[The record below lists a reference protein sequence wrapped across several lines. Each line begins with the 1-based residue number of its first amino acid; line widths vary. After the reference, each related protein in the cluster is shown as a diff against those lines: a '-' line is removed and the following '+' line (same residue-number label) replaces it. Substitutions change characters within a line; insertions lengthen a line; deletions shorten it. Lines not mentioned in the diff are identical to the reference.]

1 MSLDRRR
8 LLMVLAAAPAALAL
22 GGAKKEPKPKDPP
35 EPRKSRKRKG
45 AKAPPSHV
53 DVAVVGAGAIGAW
66 TAWHLVRQ
74 GKSVRLF
81 DAYGAGNGR
90 AASNLPSMML
100 DPVQGGDALY
110 AGLVPDSYAAWQ
122 KLSDTASLPILTP
135 CQTLATLAARD
146 SAVAAPGSDRESG
159 DKLRNRFT
167 QIAWHPGEVAYFADK
182 AALLAGRR
190 GVLET
195 LLDAQVEPEA
205 VVMPAP
211 LRDKRRDVYVLPD
224 GGTAGSIVYAC
235 GAWLT
240 ELFPQ
245 LLTPQ
250 RLSAVRHN
258 VFHFGPGQGDLQY
271 RPPAMPAFIDRAY
284 GFTLLPDIEGEGVRC
299 WRSAGDASVDPDS
312 FDRRA
317 DDRALADVR
326 QWLAA
331 RLPRIGT
338 APVVASAAVHD
349 CRTGTGDLLL
359 DRLPDHPRAWVVG
372 GAAGRAFALAPAIGA
387 RVAAHVGDASRPV
400 ESRWALMRLTGG
412 IVAPPPPPS

>member
-1 MSLDRRR
+1 MTLGRRK
-8 LLMVLAAAPAALAL
+8 LLAALATVPAALAL
-22 GGAKKEPKPKDPP
+22 GGARKEPKPKDPP

-45 AKAPPSHV
+45 AKAPQSHV
-53 DVAVVGAGAIGAW
+53 DVAVVGAGALGAW

-110 AGLVPDSYAAWQ
+110 ASLVSDSYAAWQ
-122 KLSDTASLPILTP
+122 RLSDTASLPILTA
-135 CQTLATLAARD
+135 CQALTTLTATDSIAAARD
-146 SAVAAPGSDRESG
+146 VDRESG
-159 DKLRNRFT
+159 DKLKNRFT
-167 QIAWHPGEVAYFADK
+167 QIAWHPGEAALVAEK
-182 AALLAGRR
+182 AAMLAGRR

-195 LLDAQVEPEA
+195 LLDGQIEPEA

-211 LRDKRRDVYVLPD
+211 LRDKRSDLYVLPD

-271 RPPAMPAFIDRAY
+271 RPPAMPAFVDRAY

-317 DDRALADVR
+317 DERALTDVR
-326 QWLAA
+326 LWLAG

-338 APVVASAAVHD
+338 APIVASAAVHD
-349 CRTGTGDLLL
+349 CRTVTGDLLL
-359 DRLPDHPRAWVVG
+359 DRLPEHPRAWVVG
-372 GAAGRAFALAPAIGA
+372 GAAGRAFSLAPAIGA
-387 RVAAHVGDASRPV
+387 RVAAHVADASRPL
-400 ESRWALMRLTGG
+400 EPRWALARLTGG
-412 IVAPPPPPS
+412 AV